1 MSILKCC
8 RTESQSEPG
17 NMWERLLQS
26 SPCRFNNEPLSEVR
40 HPNSLLQTYI
50 NGEAVKVG
58 GNYNK
63 CSKVTTGS
71 IPLIITNHSPHS
83 VFVANP
89 ISYKFQT

>member
-8 RTESQSEPG
+8 RTENQSENQGTFGKGSHKAHHADLTTNPSG
-17 NMWERLLQS
+17 VW
-26 SPCRFNNEPLSEVR
+26 

-50 NGEAVKVG
+50 NGEAVNVG

-63 CSKVTTGS
+63 CSKVTTSS
-71 IPLIITNHSPHS
+71 IPLIITNHSPRS
-83 VFVANP
+83 VFVVNP